1 LPAHESAIAMSVH
14 KSQGSEFDV
23 VDLVL
28 GDVGSRVLTR
38 ELVYTGVTRAR
49 ERLRIHASEGVI
61 REAVGRR
68 VSRDSGLGER
78 LWAD

>member
-1 LPAHESAIAMSVH
+1 MSVH
-14 KSQGSEFDV
+14 KSQGSEFEV

-28 GDVGSRVLTR
+28 GDVMSRIMTR
-38 ELVYTGVTRAR
+38 ELIYTGATRAR
-49 ERLRIHASEGVI
+49 SQLRIHASESVL
-61 REAVGRR
+61 RDAVARR